1 MANDAAPTNFGGK
14 STLNTR
20 KIGIMDWP
28 NNQNESAE
36 ISF

>member
-14 STLNTR
+14 STLNSR
-20 KIGIMDWP
+20 KIGIMDWL
-28 NNQNESAE
+28 NHRNESAE